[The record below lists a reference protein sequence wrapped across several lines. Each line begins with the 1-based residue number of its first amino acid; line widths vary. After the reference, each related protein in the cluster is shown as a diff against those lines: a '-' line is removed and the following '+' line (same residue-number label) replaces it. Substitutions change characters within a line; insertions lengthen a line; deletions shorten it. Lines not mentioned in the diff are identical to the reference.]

1 LRTSVADQQR
11 LAWKGYQN
19 KGVSTMKKIVLVT
32 VAAVAL
38 MGTVA
43 ACGKG
48 KAPPPA
54 AAPIITKG

>member
-1 LRTSVADQQR
+1 VQST
-11 LAWKGYQN
+11 KGLD
-19 KGVSTMKKIVLVT
+19 MKKIVLVT

-54 AAPIITKG
+54 AAPIVTKG